1 MIIVLDECLPKKLTK
16 LIPPTDQVFTVPQ
29 IGLAGST
36 DSDLLDALD
45 SKGINIFITID
56 GNIEFQQQ
64 FKGRGFGTVI
74 IRAISNRFQDLL
86 PLETELIN
94 AIQRVDK
101 GNIIRIP

>member
-1 MIIVLDECLPKKLTK
+1 MVAFLKTDGSLV
-16 LIPPTDQVFTVPQ
+16 PTDQVFTVPQ

>member
-1 MIIVLDECLPKKLTK
+1 MIVVLDECLPKKLTK
-16 LIPPTDQVFTVPQ
+16 LITADQVLTVPQ

-64 FKGRGFGTVI
+64 FKDRSFGTVI